1 MNYSNKKNIIFLIRK
16 IVPAVRADKNPKF
29 VRKGKSS
36 ILAGS
41 ESDEI
46 YYEFRNKDGHEHLS
60 QLLSFVSFD
69 EANYI
74 NVGIGITFFSIFDP
88 KERRSLINER
98 LQEYKKI
105 EKVIMYMLFAKHINK
120 TSFNSFNDQPNWGS
134 VTHSCATFYYFKT
147 QKMAQY
153 ERSSKISKANLKV
166 RWGIDTLKSVK
177 YSDIAKGYLRQ
188 KHEK

>member
-16 IVPAVRADKNPKF
+16 IVPAIRVDKNPKF
-29 VRKGKSS
+29 MSKGSSS
-36 ILAGS
+36 IMAGS
-41 ESDEI
+41 KLDEI
-46 YYEFRNKDGHEHLS
+46 YYEFRDKDGHEHLS

-74 NVGIGITFFSIFDP
+74 NVGIGQMFFSIFDP
-88 KERRSLINER
+88 MERKSLVR
-98 LQEYKKI
+98 DKLQQYKKI
-105 EKVIMYMLFAKHINK
+105 EKIIMYMLFAKHINK
-120 TSFNSFNDQPNWGS
+120 TSLNCFNDQPNWGS

-147 QKMAQY
+147 QKMNQY
-153 ERSSKISKANLKV
+153 ERSSKISKSNLKV

-188 KHEK
+188 KHVK